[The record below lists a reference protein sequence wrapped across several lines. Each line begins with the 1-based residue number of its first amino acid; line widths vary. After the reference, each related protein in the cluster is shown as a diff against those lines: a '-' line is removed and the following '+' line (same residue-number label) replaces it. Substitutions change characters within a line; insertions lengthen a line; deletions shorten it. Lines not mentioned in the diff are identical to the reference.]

1 MKTSWKARSRSP
13 SWTKERRRSLGN
25 RKKKSMQ
32 INEYQEKSMRTKSPT
47 PGDRSFSPAEQQM
60 LNAALG
66 LSGEAGELVDYLKKG
81 FFHGHEID
89 PVKIADE
96 TGDLLWYIAYL
107 LDAVGL
113 KLEDV
118 MAQNVAKLER
128 RYPGGFSVED
138 SKNRSAD

>member
-1 MKTSWKARSRSP
+1 
-13 SWTKERRRSLGN
+13 
-25 RKKKSMQ
+25 MQ

-89 PVKIADE
+89 PAKVADE

-118 MAQNVAKLER
+118 MEQNVAKLER

-138 SKNRSAD
+138 SINRRP